1 MPNRPN
7 SHAVS
12 ATPLADAVRRFT
24 DESIIPNEPVL
35 ARGGDPAARKMRE
48 LMREARA
55 AGLWGVF
62 YPAELGGKI
71 TSLAEYLPVAEQ
83 EGRSEYGPAIFG
95 SRATVDVHMLHRHAS
110 AAVRERFLAP
120 LAAGEI
126 TGAYAVSEP
135 DSIGSVPSTINAA
148 ATLANGTWLVSG
160 RKWFVSRAK
169 HAAFVTVVA
178 RTKKDSAQDHRFSMI
193 VVPTETAG
201 FCVEQE
207 IEILGRPQG
216 QCKLS
221 FDQVAVPAS
230 HLLGQADQGL
240 DLMRERLDLGRTL
253 NAMHW
258 LGLAQR
264 CFDMMCERIGS
275 QRGTL
280 ARLPEKQLVRQ
291 HAFDVYHAIVSA
303 RAHLRLA
310 AGHLDTPTDAEVEVN
325 MAKVAASRALSLA
338 ADSAIQIFGAEGV
351 SDATPLS
358 SIYRTARTTR
368 ILDGADEVLIN
379 AVGRQILQ
387 RYAARKAE
395 AA

>member
-1 MPNRPN
+1 MLLARRCGLLRHQEID
-7 SHAVS
+7 HAESTKQPCRVS

-24 DESIIPNEPVL
+24 DETIIPNEPVL

-71 TSLAEYLPVAEQ
+71 TTLAEYLPVAEQ

-95 SRATVDVHMLHRHAS
+95 SRATVDVHMLHWHAS

-280 ARLPEKQLVRQ
+280 ARLPESNWSGSTCSMSITQS
-291 HAFDVYHAIVSA
+291 SA
-303 RAHLRLA
+303 
-310 AGHLDTPTDAEVEVN
+310 P
-325 MAKVAASRALSLA
+325 
-338 ADSAIQIFGAEGV
+338 
-351 SDATPLS
+351 
-358 SIYRTARTTR
+358 ARTFAWPPATWIR
-368 ILDGADEVLIN
+368 
-379 AVGRQILQ
+379 RQM
-387 RYAARKAE
+387 RKWKSTWPRWLPRAP
-395 AA
+395 